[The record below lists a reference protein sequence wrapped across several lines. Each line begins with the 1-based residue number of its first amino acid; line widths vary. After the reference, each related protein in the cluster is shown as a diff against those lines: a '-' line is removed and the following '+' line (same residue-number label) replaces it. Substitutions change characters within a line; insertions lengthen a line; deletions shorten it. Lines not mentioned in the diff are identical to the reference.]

1 MSTSSSHQENP
12 EPKKVQF
19 PLDSTAYQILDEIG
33 FGISAVVYKAICLPM
48 NNTMVAIK
56 SIDLDQSR
64 ADFDNILRETKTLSL
79 LSHPNILSAY
89 CSFTVDHH
97 LWWLLLLSQ
106 YSTVMPF
113 MSAGSLQS
121 IISSAFPDGLPEPCI
136 AIVLRETLN
145 AMSYLHDQGHLHR
158 DFKAANILIDFNGS
172 VKVANFGVSASVY
185 EANLS
190 GESSTR
196 LNDVAGTPYWIAP
209 EVIHSHNGY
218 GCKADVWSFG
228 ITALEL
234 ARGGPPL
241 SNLPPSK
248 SLLLKIMKRFGFSD
262 YENRQDKNYKS
273 KKFSKAFK
281 DFVGCCL
288 DQDPNKRPT
297 AERLLKH
304 SFFKYCQGLDFLV
317 KHVLLGLPSVEERFK
332 KTRGLGG
339 LMKEKGINA
348 EHDEDEEEDDEG
360 SSARQRAKHRRIS
373 GWNFNEDKF
382 DLDPVFPVEPQ
393 GDSAVKM
400 VRFGGE
406 TIIQDRGGEW
416 SESNPS
422 SPGRVG
428 EEAKSENVG
437 VIGAERE
444 AMAVG
449 EHSENVGETR
459 GLLGGGGGVD
469 EEALV
474 GALSGNVGGDLDRG
488 VILVKLADFLGSLD
502 QQRQQILKLFGMFR
516 RVESWEVIRKQK
528 MGQVIERLRV
538 KLENE
543 RERNFQ
549 LEMELEFVRIQIS
562 GAYSSAG
569 AGID

>member
-33 FGISAVVYKAICLPM
+33 FGVSAVVYKAICLPM
-48 NNTMVAIK
+48 NNTIVAIK

-64 ADFDNILRETKTLSL
+64 AEFDNILRETKMLSL

-89 CSFTVDHH
+89 CSFTVDRH
-97 LWWLLLLSQ
+97 LWV
-106 YSTVMPF
+106 VMPF

-136 AIVLRETLN
+136 AVVLRETLN

-158 DFKAANILIDFNGS
+158 DIKAGNILIDFNGS
-172 VKVANFGVSASVY
+172 VKVADFGISASVY

-190 GESSTR
+190 GESSIR
-196 LNDVAGTPYWIAP
+196 LNDVAETPYWIAP

-281 DFVGCCL
+281 DLVGCCL

-297 AERLLKH
+297 AE
-304 SFFKYCQGLDFLV
+304 
-317 KHVLLGLPSVEERFK
+317 SVEERFK

-373 GWNFNEDKF
+373 GWNFNEDEF
-382 DLDPVFPVEPQ
+382 GLVPVFPVEPQ

-406 TIIQDRGGEW
+406 TIIQDRGVEW

-459 GLLGGGGGVD
+459 GLLGGGGVD

-474 GALSGNVGGDLDRG
+474 GALSGNVGGEAECDEIVERVERG
-488 VILVKLADFLGSLD
+488 GSLGVE
-502 QQRQQILKLFGMFR
+502 QR
-516 RVESWEVIRKQK
+516 
-528 MGQVIERLRV
+528 
-538 KLENE
+538 
-543 RERNFQ
+543 
-549 LEMELEFVRIQIS
+549 
-562 GAYSSAG
+562 GADG
-569 AGID
+569 ASD